1 MERFCHKLLRT
12 NAVNDDSY
20 IVVFSPT
27 RNFLRLMTPTNA
39 GNLALAFYFLFGY
52 YGPILNGGQ
61 SPATFLAG
69 KLPGNQ
75 RRRLNDLTGSALGCT
90 RTIQQSACVLEN
102 RLGLLHSLEDV
113 W

>member
-1 MERFCHKLLRT
+1 VGEKT
-12 NAVNDDSY
+12 TIYES
-20 IVVFSPT
+20 
-27 RNFLRLMTPTNA
+27 TNA

-90 RTIQQSACVLEN
+90 RTIQQSACVREN